1 MSPAF
6 CSLARLALPSP
17 CLISPSAPLRSTTL
31 AGGLAPPC
39 ASAHSTL
46 LKWRLLRPGQ
56 LPASCRWRLGA
67 SSSSS
72 KEPSPVMGTSEA
84 LLDMITKKPD
94 ADIDKVMAQLSS
106 DPSLVAELQ
115 GVREAAR
122 RVAELK
128 ARRAALDLE
137 VSEAPAAPI
146 EVLPSSAQAVAAQAE
161 VLRAAILVQEA
172 EAELEAAREGLQEGA
187 APRKWSSDN
196 IDEEAERMESGKAA
210 VGAGLAGTLAGLPFA
225 LASNSGGLLLLAL
238 SVATTFVSCAL
249 FGVTYRYAVRRDL
262 GNTQLKGGVVGAFGL
277 VSGMAIGNTILSTQG
292 VELENVLQGTLL
304 AGESV
309 LTFAFGAAMLEL
321 AFNSS
326 NLKPFGTAGKD

>member
-1 MSPAF
+1 
-6 CSLARLALPSP
+6 
-17 CLISPSAPLRSTTL
+17 
-31 AGGLAPPC
+31 
-39 ASAHSTL
+39 
-46 LKWRLLRPGQ
+46 
-56 LPASCRWRLGA
+56 
-67 SSSSS
+67 
-72 KEPSPVMGTSEA
+72 MGTSEA